1 MININPL
8 DLKIHINDMKQK
20 AKALKQEAKDKL
32 VRAEAIEK
40 EACALED
47 ACPDCGM
54 RECCCF
60 DDGEEPACLI
70 CGGEGLVDGSDHLDW
85 DEDGYD
91 DVIRC
96 TSCKGSGL
104 AKDMTWC

>member
-1 MININPL
+1 MT
-8 DLKIHINDMKQK
+8 DLHKSKVDETANLHKP
-20 AKALKQEAKDKL
+20 
-32 VRAEAIEK
+32 
-40 EACALED
+40 ED

-70 CGGEGLVDGSDHLDW
+70 CGGNGWVDGSDHLDW